1 MGENENKNEIIDYS
15 FDDLE
20 SVSGGKDIIGNTF
33 TQISKSEASSGV
45 KKGEPIVYLDQGYYK
60 VNNSIRF
67 FNDGFYRV
75 SK

>member
-1 MGENENKNEIIDYS
+1 MVENKNSNEVIDHS
-15 FDDLE
+15 ADDLE
-20 SVSGGKDIIGNTF
+20 SVSGGKDVIGNTF
-33 TQISKSEASSGV
+33 TQISKGEAALGV
-45 KKGEPIVYLDQGYYK
+45 KKGEPIIYLDSGYYK